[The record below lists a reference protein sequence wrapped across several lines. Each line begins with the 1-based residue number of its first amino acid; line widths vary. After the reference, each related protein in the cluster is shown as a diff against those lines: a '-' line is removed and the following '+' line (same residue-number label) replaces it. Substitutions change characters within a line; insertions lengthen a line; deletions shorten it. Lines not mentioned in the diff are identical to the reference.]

1 MEVIFLGKNKPSVIK
16 ALQFLL
22 DAKISVKAII
32 SGTSQNNKDFESGLL
47 KTAKKYNIPFMS
59 DSQLNSILEDKQ
71 GLGDNFKEIDLVIS
85 YLYPKK
91 ITSILSSIL
100 SYF

>member
-47 KTAKKYNIPFMS
+47 KTAKKYNIPFMT
-59 DSQLNSILEDKQ
+59 DLQLESILDDKQ
-71 GLGDNFKEIDLVIS
+71 ACEVEFEKIDFVIS

-91 ITSILSSIL
+91 IK
-100 SYF
+100 